1 MSKLDLSQAI
11 DLTGIAAEA
20 PTPEPKASQ
29 LPEPKGYRIL
39 CAVPDADDKYES
51 GIVKASDTKR
61 IEENGTVVLFVL
73 KMGDLCYKEE
83 AKFPTGAWC
92 KEGDFVLTR
101 AYAGTRFKIHG
112 REFRII
118 NDDTVEGVVDD
129 PRGYTRAQEK
139 YMAAQPEFD
148 DDFEFPDEKEVS
160 TVNTK
165 DEVSITLEEDNT
177 EVEIDIIDDTPPQD
191 RDRKPLPKEIV
202 EELEKD
208 DLTDYSDR
216 VKERMAQLRKVY
228 HDERRDKEAAARERE
243 EAIRYAQSIQEENK
257 RLKSSLTSG
266 EQTYIEIARKA
277 AEQEMNMAKRDYRE
291 AYDRGETDNIIDAQQ
306 RMNEAQYKLTQ
317 MQNYRPQYDS
327 ALQAEEN
334 DVYIQPERP
343 QIAKPDR
350 KALAW
355 QDKNSWFGQ
364 DEEMTSLALG
374 LHEKL
379 VRAGTNPTSEEYYTT
394 IDKTMRKRFPEYFGD
409 DSLDVETPA
418 QRKKPSTVVA
428 PASRS
433 TAPKKVHLTKTQLAL
448 AKKFNLTPEQYA
460 RETLKLENR

>member
-1 MSKLDLSQAI
+1 MA
-11 DLTGIAAEA
+11 
-20 PTPEPKASQ
+20 KA
-29 LPEPKGYRIL
+29 
-39 CAVPDADDKYES
+39 
-51 GIVKASDTKR
+51 
-61 IEENGTVVLFVL
+61 
-73 KMGDLCYKEE
+73 
-83 AKFPTGAWC
+83 
-92 KEGDFVLTR
+92 
-101 AYAGTRFKIHG
+101 
-112 REFRII
+112 
-118 NDDTVEGVVDD
+118 
-129 PRGYTRAQEK
+129 
-139 YMAAQPEFD
+139 EFD
-148 DDFEFPDEKEVS
+148 EEFEFPDEKEVS
-160 TVNTK
+160 TVDTK
-165 DEVSITLEEDNT
+165 EEVSITLEDDDT
-177 EVEIDIIDDTPPQD
+177 EVEIDIIDDTPAQD

-243 EAIRYAQSIQEENK
+243 EAIRYAQAIQEENK

-266 EQTYIEIARKA
+266 EQTYVETLKQSASRDLEIS
-277 AEQEMNMAKRDYRE
+277 KRDYRE
-291 AYDRGETDNIIDAQQ
+291 AYDTGDTDRIIDAQQ
-306 RMNEAQYKLTQ
+306 RMNEAQYKITQ
-317 MQNYRPQYDS
+317 LQNYQPQHTN
-327 ALQAEEN
+327 ALQEEDN
-334 DVYIQPERP
+334 GVYIQPERP
-343 QIAKPDR
+343 QVPKPDR

-379 VRAGTNPTSEEYYTT
+379 VRAGTNPTSEEYYNT

-428 PASRS
+428 SATRS

>member
-1 MSKLDLSQAI
+1 
-11 DLTGIAAEA
+11 
-20 PTPEPKASQ
+20 
-29 LPEPKGYRIL
+29 
-39 CAVPDADDKYES
+39 
-51 GIVKASDTKR
+51 
-61 IEENGTVVLFVL
+61 
-73 KMGDLCYKEE
+73 
-83 AKFPTGAWC
+83 
-92 KEGDFVLTR
+92 
-101 AYAGTRFKIHG
+101 
-112 REFRII
+112 
-118 NDDTVEGVVDD
+118 
-129 PRGYTRAQEK
+129 
-139 YMAAQPEFD
+139 
-148 DDFEFPDEKEVS
+148 
-160 TVNTK
+160 
-165 DEVSITLEEDNT
+165 
-177 EVEIDIIDDTPPQD
+177 
-191 RDRKPLPKEIV
+191 
-202 EELEKD
+202 
-208 DLTDYSDR
+208 
-216 VKERMAQLRKVY
+216 MAQLRKVY

-257 RLKSSLTSG
+257 RLKSNLTSG
-266 EQTYIEIARKA
+266 EQTYIEIARKS

-291 AYDRGETDNIIDAQQ
+291 AYDRGETDSIIDAQQ

-343 QIAKPDR
+343 QITKPDR

-428 PASRS
+428 SATRS

>member
-1 MSKLDLSQAI
+1 MA
-11 DLTGIAAEA
+11 
-20 PTPEPKASQ
+20 KA
-29 LPEPKGYRIL
+29 
-39 CAVPDADDKYES
+39 
-51 GIVKASDTKR
+51 
-61 IEENGTVVLFVL
+61 
-73 KMGDLCYKEE
+73 
-83 AKFPTGAWC
+83 
-92 KEGDFVLTR
+92 
-101 AYAGTRFKIHG
+101 
-112 REFRII
+112 
-118 NDDTVEGVVDD
+118 
-129 PRGYTRAQEK
+129 
-139 YMAAQPEFD
+139 EFD
-148 DDFEFPDEKEVS
+148 EEFEFPDEKEVS
-160 TVNTK
+160 PVDTK
-165 DEVSITLEEDNT
+165 EEVSITLEDDDT
-177 EVEIDIIDDTPPQD
+177 EVEIDIIDDTPAQD

-243 EAIRYAQSIQEENK
+243 EAIRYAQAIQEENK

-266 EQTYIEIARKA
+266 EQTYVETLKQSASRDLEIS
-277 AEQEMNMAKRDYRE
+277 KRDYRE
-291 AYDRGETDNIIDAQQ
+291 AYDTGDTDRIIDAQQ
-306 RMNEAQYKLTQ
+306 RMNEAQYKITQ
-317 MQNYRPQYDS
+317 LQNYQPQHTN
-327 ALQAEEN
+327 ALQEEDN
-334 DVYIQPERP
+334 GVYIQPERP
-343 QIAKPDR
+343 QVPKPDR

-379 VRAGTNPTSEEYYTT
+379 VRAGTNPTSEEYYNT

>member
-1 MSKLDLSQAI
+1 
-11 DLTGIAAEA
+11 
-20 PTPEPKASQ
+20 
-29 LPEPKGYRIL
+29 
-39 CAVPDADDKYES
+39 
-51 GIVKASDTKR
+51 
-61 IEENGTVVLFVL
+61 
-73 KMGDLCYKEE
+73 
-83 AKFPTGAWC
+83 
-92 KEGDFVLTR
+92 
-101 AYAGTRFKIHG
+101 
-112 REFRII
+112 
-118 NDDTVEGVVDD
+118 
-129 PRGYTRAQEK
+129 
-139 YMAAQPEFD
+139 MAAQPEFEEE
-148 DDFEFPDEKEVS
+148 FEFPDEKEV
-160 TVNTK
+160 TTIDTK
-165 DEVSITLEEDNT
+165 EEVSITVEDDNT

-243 EAIRYAQSIQEENK
+243 EAIKYAQSIQEENK
-257 RLKSSLTSG
+257 RLKATLTSG
-266 EQTYIEIARKA
+266 EQNYIEVAKKA
-277 AEQEMNMAKRDYRE
+277 AEQAMDMAKRDYRE
-291 AYDRGETDNIIDAQQ
+291 AYDRGETDSIIEAQQ

-317 MQNYRPQYDS
+317 MQNYRPQHENT
-327 ALQAEEN
+327 LQDKEN

-343 QIAKPDR
+343 QVTKPDR

-379 VRAGTNPTSEEYYTT
+379 VRAGTDPTSEEYYNT

>member
-1 MSKLDLSQAI
+1 
-11 DLTGIAAEA
+11 
-20 PTPEPKASQ
+20 
-29 LPEPKGYRIL
+29 
-39 CAVPDADDKYES
+39 
-51 GIVKASDTKR
+51 
-61 IEENGTVVLFVL
+61 
-73 KMGDLCYKEE
+73 
-83 AKFPTGAWC
+83 
-92 KEGDFVLTR
+92 
-101 AYAGTRFKIHG
+101 
-112 REFRII
+112 
-118 NDDTVEGVVDD
+118 
-129 PRGYTRAQEK
+129 
-139 YMAAQPEFD
+139 MAAQPEFD

>member
-1 MSKLDLSQAI
+1 
-11 DLTGIAAEA
+11 
-20 PTPEPKASQ
+20 
-29 LPEPKGYRIL
+29 
-39 CAVPDADDKYES
+39 
-51 GIVKASDTKR
+51 
-61 IEENGTVVLFVL
+61 
-73 KMGDLCYKEE
+73 
-83 AKFPTGAWC
+83 
-92 KEGDFVLTR
+92 
-101 AYAGTRFKIHG
+101 
-112 REFRII
+112 
-118 NDDTVEGVVDD
+118 
-129 PRGYTRAQEK
+129 
-139 YMAAQPEFD
+139 MAAQPEFD

-379 VRAGTNPTSEEYYTT
+379 VRAGTNPTSEEYYNT

-428 PASRS
+428 SATRS